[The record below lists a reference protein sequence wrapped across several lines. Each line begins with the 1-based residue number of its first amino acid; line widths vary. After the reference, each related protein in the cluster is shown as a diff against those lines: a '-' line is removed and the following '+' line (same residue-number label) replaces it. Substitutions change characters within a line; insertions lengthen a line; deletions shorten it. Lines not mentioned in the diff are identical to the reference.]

1 MNIFREVK
9 KKKEIEY
16 NKWISHLENSKE
28 RTNYSIRRMDLLI
41 ISISGGGIYVIL
53 ESLRELKTNETLNQI
68 LVDNKTMLILSGI
81 FFLLCITLNFVSQ
94 VTGYHANTN
103 EECYVQQ
110 ELKKIE
116 GGNFD
121 KCKQTKFNNKVKY
134 YNIATNILNNSSI
147 FLMFLGLVFLAIF
160 NYHLF

>member
-1 MNIFREVK
+1 MEVK
-9 KKKEIEY
+9 KKKQIEY
-16 NKWISHLENSKE
+16 NKWVSHLENSKE
-28 RTNYSIRRMDLLI
+28 RTNYAIRRMDLLI
-41 ISISGGGIYVIL
+41 ITISGGGIYVIL
-53 ESLRELKTNETLNQI
+53 ESLRELKTSEELSPI
-68 LVDNKTMLILSGI
+68 LSENKTVLILSGI

-94 VTGYHANTN
+94 LTGYQANTN

-116 GGNFD
+116 NKDYDKCAQDNFNKKSRDFD
-121 KCKQTKFNNKVKY
+121 K
-134 YNIATNILNNSSI
+134 ATDVLNNTSI